1 MPGINGPD
9 FARRLK
15 FFYPEIRVLF
25 MSGYTD
31 NMIFQQGVLDRET
44 AFLQKPFT
52 VESITSKV
60 REVLD
65 T

>member
-1 MPGINGPD
+1 MPGMSGPD

-15 FFYPEIRVLF
+15 YFFPAIKVLF

-31 NMIFQQGVLDRET
+31 NALSQNGLLDQGVY
-44 AFLQKPFT
+44 FLQKPFS
-52 VESITSKV
+52 VERLTEKV